1 MSTQHFSKSRYC
13 SCIQCPKILWLREH
27 MPQEFDD
34 SVMNQAIL
42 STGNEVGDLAMG
54 LFGDF
59 SEVPFT
65 ENIGD
70 MIPATQKLIDEGVQ
84 NICEASFSYDGCF
97 CSVDILRNLGNKKV
111 ELYEVKS
118 STEVKEI
125 YEHDV
130 SYQHYVLTKLGYD
143 VQKVCLVHI
152 NNHYVR
158 HGDLEL
164 DKLFTI
170 VDMTETAKSKLV
182 EVEENIKKF
191 REYLNTE
198 KEPECKIGEHC
209 SDPYECGFWA
219 HCAVDMPEDDTPTV
233 WDIASLRKKQWYY
246 DNGYIT
252 FEQLY
257 DAGVLTGKYL
267 QQVETEIKNL
277 PAQIDKAEIKGFLDT
292 LTYPLYFLD
301 FETFNP
307 AIPLYDNSSPYQQ
320 IVFQYSLH
328 YIEKDGGELKHKE
341 CLAYPGC
348 DPRRQIAEQLCSDIP
363 LDVCTTAYNMGFEK
377 GKIKAL
383 AELYPDLSE
392 HLMNIHDNIKD
403 LMIPFQKRWYYTKEM
418 QGSYSIKYVLPALF
432 PDEPSLDY
440 HNLEGVHNGGEA
452 SNTFLAMQKMNK
464 TELEEWREHL
474 LRYCELDTFAMVKV
488 LEKLKEAVKS
498 TTSPQ
503 SSEVCCS

>member
-13 SCIQCPKILWLREH
+13 SCIQCPKILWLKEH
-27 MPQEFDD
+27 KPDD
-34 SVMNQAIL
+34 FNESVMNQTVL
-42 STGNEVGDLAMG
+42 STGNDVGDLAMG
-54 LFGDF
+54 LFVEYT
-59 SEVPFT
+59 EVPFA
-65 ENIGD
+65 ENLGD
-70 MIPATQKLIDEGVQ
+70 MISATQKLIDEGVK

-118 STEVKEI
+118 SAKLKWI

-130 SYQHYVLTKLGYD
+130 SYQNYVLTKLGYD
-143 VQKVCLVHI
+143 VHKVCLVHI
-152 NNHYVR
+152 DTSYVR

-164 DKLFTI
+164 DKLFKI
-170 VDMTETAKSKLV
+170 VDLTELAKSKLG
-182 EVEENIKKF
+182 EVEDNIKKF
-191 REYLNTE
+191 REYLASET
-198 KEPECKIGEHC
+198 EPECKVGAQC
-209 SDPYECGFWA
+209 SDPYACGFWN
-219 HCAVDMPEDDTPTV
+219 HCAVDMPQDDSHTV
-233 WDIASLRKKQWYY
+233 WEISRLRNKQWYY

-277 PAQIDKAEIKGFLDT
+277 PAQIDKAQIKGFLDT

-307 AIPLYDNSSPYQQ
+307 AIPLYDESKPFQQ

-328 YIEKDGGELKHKE
+328 YIEKEGGELKHKE
-341 CLAYPGC
+341 CLAYPGS
-348 DPRRQIAEQLCSDIP
+348 DPRRQIAEQLCKDIP
-363 LDVCTTAYNMGFEK
+363 LDVCTTAFNMSFEK
-377 GKIKAL
+377 EKIRGL
-383 AELYPDLSE
+383 AGLYPDLHD

-403 LMIPFQKRWYYTKEM
+403 IMIPFQKRWYYTKEM

-432 PDEPSLDY
+432 PDDPSLNY
-440 HNLEGVHNGGEA
+440 HNLEGVTNGEDA
-452 SNTFLAMQKMNK
+452 SNTFMNMQKMGK
-464 TELEEWREHL
+464 EELEEWRKYL

-488 LEKLKEAVKS
+488 LEKLQEAVK
-498 TTSPQ
+498 
-503 SSEVCCS
+503 

>member
-1 MSTQHFSKSRYC
+1 MATQHFSKSRYC

-54 LFGDF
+54 LFGEF

-70 MIPATQKLIDEGVQ
+70 MIPATQKLIDECVQ
-84 NICEASFSYDGCF
+84 IICEASFSYDGCF

-152 NNHYVR
+152 NNQYVR

-328 YIEKDGGELKHKE
+328 YIEKGGGELKHKE

-432 PDEPSLDY
+432 SDEPSLDY

-488 LEKLKEAVKS
+488 LEKLKEAVK
-498 TTSPQ
+498 
-503 SSEVCCS
+503 